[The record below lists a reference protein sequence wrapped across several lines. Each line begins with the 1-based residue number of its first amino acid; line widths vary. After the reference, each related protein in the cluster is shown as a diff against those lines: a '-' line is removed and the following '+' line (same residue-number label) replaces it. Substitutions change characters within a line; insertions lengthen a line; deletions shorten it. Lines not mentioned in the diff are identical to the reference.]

1 MIAKDEILAQRHAER
16 GPGRRETV
24 KVRRGSIV
32 QIACDE
38 NDVALE
44 SSDSRHKPAN
54 RAKVPDVAEMNI
66 AHKSRGAAAPC
77 LGKVIELDGD
87 AFNAS
92 CGRIDNSVGA
102 KEQSSCQKDGR
113 PGLPIR
119 MQAYKR
125 RPTVGEQYQAPRDT

>member
-1 MIAKDEILAQRHAER
+1 MIAKDEILAQRNAER

-44 SSDSRHKPAN
+44 SCGFRHKPAN
-54 RAKVPDVAEMNI
+54 RAKVPDVPEMNI
-66 AHKSRGAAAPC
+66 AHERRGAAAPC

-92 CGRIDNSVGA
+92 CGRIDNSIGA
-102 KEQSSCQKDGR
+102 DQQSSCKKDG
-113 PGLPIR
+113 PQGLPIR
-119 MQAYKR
+119 MKAYKR
-125 RPTVGEQYQAPRDT
+125 RCTVGEP